1 MSADVTVRT
10 VTLPDLGE
18 GLTESDLVEWLVAVG
33 DTVTLNQVVAE
44 VETAKALV
52 QLPSPWAG
60 VVEAL
65 LVEPGTTVPVG
76 GPLLTIAVP
85 DTAGSAGRSPS
96 AAPAEA
102 APDLAPVPDA
112 RVPDARVPEAA
123 ADVVP
128 AGSTAPRASVTAAH
142 VEAPATESAEVVEPA
157 AQAVPERTSVLVGYG
172 PLVEASARPHR
183 RPRSAAW
190 LAAHTTANGHGPGH
204 GRSHAHPADV
214 VGAGEPGGT
223 VAAPPRPT
231 PPVRKLAH
239 DLGVHLERVQGT
251 GPSGQ
256 ITRDDV
262 LHALAPTGTTPPR
275 GTPAVSTAPP
285 SATTTSAAAP
295 PTTSPSAA
303 PATPAPRTAST
314 TASRDDVR
322 IPVSGVRRQTAA
334 AMVASAFTA
343 PHASVFLKVDV
354 TPTTALLADLRA
366 DRSMDGHRLT
376 LLALVAKAV
385 TLSVRDH
392 PDLNARWDE
401 PAGEIVRHAHVG
413 LGIAAATPRGL
424 LVPVVHDADTLR
436 LPQLADALRDLTD
449 AARTGTTTPAD
460 LSGGTL
466 TITNVGVFGVDGGT
480 PILVPGQS
488 AIVAVGAVRRQP
500 WEHDGAVALR
510 DVLTLTV
517 SFDHRVVDGE
527 QASRFLADVGRVLA
541 RPASVLAMV

>member
-1 MSADVTVRT
+1 
-10 VTLPDLGE
+10 
-18 GLTESDLVEWLVAVG
+18 
-33 DTVTLNQVVAE
+33 
-44 VETAKALV
+44 
-52 QLPSPWAG
+52 
-60 VVEAL
+60 
-65 LVEPGTTVPVG
+65 
-76 GPLLTIAVP
+76 
-85 DTAGSAGRSPS
+85 
-96 AAPAEA
+96 
-102 APDLAPVPDA
+102 
-112 RVPDARVPEAA
+112 
-123 ADVVP
+123 
-128 AGSTAPRASVTAAH
+128 
-142 VEAPATESAEVVEPA
+142 TESAEVAEPA

-190 LAAHTTANGHGPGH
+190 LAAHASTNGHGND
-204 GRSHAHPADV
+204 RTHAHPADAV
-214 VGAGEPGGT
+214 VAGEPGGT

-262 LHALAPTGTTPPR
+262 LRALVPTGTTPPR
-275 GTPAVSTAPP
+275 GTPSVSV
-285 SATTTSAAAP
+285 AP
-295 PTTSPSAA
+295 PTAARTSSPERVPDRSSSAA
-303 PATPAPRTAST
+303 VASPARAATTPSH
-314 TASRDDVR
+314 DDVR
-322 IPVSGVRRQTAA
+322 VPVTGVRKQTAA

-343 PHASVFLKVDV
+343 PHASVFLTVDV

-366 DRSMDGHRLT
+366 DRAMDGHRVT

-385 TLSVRDH
+385 TLAVRDH

-424 LVPVVHDADTLR
+424 LVPVVHAADTLR
-436 LPQLADALRDLTD
+436 LPDLADALRALTES
-449 AARTGTTTPAD
+449 ARAGTTTPAD

-500 WEHDGAVALR
+500 WEHEGAVALR

>member
-1 MSADVTVRT
+1 MSADGTVRT

-76 GPLLTIAVP
+76 GPLLTITVP
-85 DTAGSAGRSPS
+85 DAAPTAGRSPTAS
-96 AAPAEA
+96 PGDAAPHPAP
-102 APDLAPVPDA
+102 APDAT
-112 RVPDARVPEAA
+112 VPEAA
-123 ADVVP
+123 AEVAPDDADQP
-128 AGSTAPRASVTAAH
+128 A
-142 VEAPATESAEVVEPA
+142 APAAPA
-157 AQAVPERTSVLVGYG
+157 VSERTSVLVGYG

-190 LAAHTTANGHGPGH
+190 LAAHASANAHGH
-204 GRSHAHPADV
+204 GRTHARPAESDR
-214 VGAGEPGGT
+214 ADEPGGT

-262 LHALAPTGTTPPR
+262 LHALVPTGTTPPR
-275 GTPAVSTAPP
+275 ATPAASTAST
-285 SATTTSAAAP
+285 SAATTSATAR
-295 PTTSPSAA
+295 PTTRPTVA
-303 PATPAPRTAST
+303 PATPAPRSATT
-314 TASRDDVR
+314 TASHDDVR
-322 IPVSGVRRQTAA
+322 VPVTGVRRQTAA
-334 AMVASAFTA
+334 AMVTSAFTA
-343 PHASVFLKVDV
+343 PHASVFLTVDV

-366 DRSMDGHRLT
+366 DRAMDRHRIT

-385 TLSVRDH
+385 TLAVRDH

-436 LPQLADALRDLTD
+436 LPQLADALRELTES
-449 AARTGTTTPAD
+449 ARAGTTTPAD

-500 WEHDGAVALR
+500 WEHEGAVALR